1 MSFPKDFLWGAASA
15 SAQIEGAW
23 DQDGRTPS
31 IWDVKMEGKIANDDT
46 CHITCDHYHRYKD
59 DVALMRTIGLKAY
72 RFSVSWS
79 RVLPARG
86 VVNPK
91 GIEFYQSLVRELKAA
106 GIEPMVTLFHS
117 DMPMWVF
124 EDGGWNSERT
134 VTDFTDFAE
143 LMVKSLPEVTYWFT
157 MNEPQCFAPDF
168 IELAPGSDEKQVI
181 RVILLSHGEAVS
193 RMRTAANHPLK
204 IGHVIMGIAMEP
216 VPGAVTEEFAYNR
229 TFSDEAGIRG
239 MGWWTD
245 PMLLGR
251 VPEPLKDVISEADIK
266 RINQPLDL
274 FCANVY
280 GSANFMR
287 RPGRPNPLTWP
298 GMPVSHI
305 RMPITPDIL
314 YWFARMAYKRYG
326 LPVLFTENGFSNIDF
341 VMRDGKVHDP
351 QRIDYIATYLAGLK
365 RAVEEGIPMEGY
377 LYWSIMDNFEWLYG
391 YDMRFGLIHI
401 DYRTQKRTLKDSA
414 YYYAN
419 VIRTNGE
426 EL

>member
-46 CHITCDHYHRYKD
+46 CHTACDHYHRYKD

-91 GIEFYQSLVRELKAA
+91 GIEFYQNLVRELKAA

-134 VTDFTDFAE
+134 VTDFADFAE

-168 IELAPGSDEKQVI
+168 IELAPESDEKQVI
-181 RVILLSHGEAVS
+181 RVILLSHGEAVR

-266 RINQPLDL
+266 HINQPLDL

-280 GSANFMR
+280 GAANFMR

-305 RMPITPDIL
+305 KMPVTPDIL
-314 YWFARMAYKRYG
+314 YWFARMAYKRYN

-365 RAVEEGIPMEGY
+365 RAVEEGVPVEGY